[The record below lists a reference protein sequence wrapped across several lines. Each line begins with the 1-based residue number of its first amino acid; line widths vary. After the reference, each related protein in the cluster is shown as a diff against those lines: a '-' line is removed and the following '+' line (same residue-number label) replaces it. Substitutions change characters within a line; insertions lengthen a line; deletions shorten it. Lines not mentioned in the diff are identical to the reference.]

1 MTLITYARNLARLL
15 APYRGTAALVGV
27 LLGVDVVFSAAW
39 PLSFKFLIDRIT
51 RAGDPRFLTIA
62 VAALFG
68 AVIVASMAAVMRDYG
83 YAVLGSRV
91 LRDVRRSVF
100 EHLQKMSLAFFMQNK
115 GADLLARFSSDLAL
129 LEGAIT
135 SSIAGF
141 LLGTAGIAV
150 SAALLFL
157 LEWRLACLTVLGL
170 VLCVLLPRPLVRA
183 AADASYRIRQLESD
197 VGIAAQENIGSQPV
211 IKAFGLGDHF
221 TGRFARLTE
230 TLSGQ
235 SVRFKFMTY
244 LVERVPNVVI
254 ITFEVMVV
262 GLGLIMVAHGQ
273 RTLGTIIAFHGVFL
287 NVVYSVQTLTLVMPG
302 LLQSV
307 GGMQRVEE
315 LMNEPPGIVDGPGAG
330 PLPPLRDAVRFSGVS
345 FSYGGPQRQLEDVS
359 LAIARGSFV
368 AFVGASGSGKST
380 LFNLLLRFYD
390 PVSGSVS
397 FDGTDLREATVAS
410 LRGHMG
416 VVFQNNHLFDV
427 SLRENIRMGRPSAG
441 DGDVEEAARQAEIH
455 DWISSLP
462 QGYDSPAGESGSRLS
477 GGQRQRVAIA
487 RALVRRPSVLL
498 LDEATSALDP
508 AAESDI
514 NATLRRLAVGR
525 TTVSVTHRLS
535 SVQDADCIHVMEA
548 GRLAESG
555 THRQLLAAGGA
566 YAKLWRRQSGFVV
579 NGEGDD
585 GGVRPERLRDYPLL
599 SQLDPS
605 ALAELSGLFVS
616 ESYPA
621 GQNVV
626 VQGEVGDRFHLIARG
641 RVEVLREEAGAPPSR
656 VAVLGDGDFFGEIA
670 LLRRVPRTAT
680 VRTLTPTLL
689 LSLKDRHFQLL
700 LARHPEL
707 AERLGRQGM
716 AASSAGAEGAPG
728 AGP

>member
-1 MTLITYARNLARLL
+1 MTLTAYARSLARLL

-27 LLGVDVVFSAAW
+27 LLGVDVLFSAAW
-39 PLSFKFLIDRIT
+39 PLSFKYLIDRIT

-62 VAALFG
+62 VGALFG
-68 AVIVASMAAVMRDYG
+68 AVLVASVAAVLRDYG
-83 YAVLGSRV
+83 YALLGSRV

-135 SSIAGF
+135 SSVAGF
-141 LLGTAGIAV
+141 LLGTAGIAI

-157 LEWRLACLTVLGL
+157 LEWRLACLTLVGL
-170 VLCVLLPRPLVRA
+170 ALCVLLPRPLVRA
-183 AADASYRIRQLESD
+183 AAEGSYRIRQLEGE
-197 VGIAAQENIGSQPV
+197 VGVAAQENIGSQPV
-211 IKAFGLGDHF
+211 IKAFGLGGHF
-221 TGRFARLTE
+221 NARFARLTE
-230 TLSGQ
+230 TLANH

-315 LMNEPPGIVDGPGAG
+315 LMNEPPGIVDSPGAK
-330 PLPPLRDAVRFSGVS
+330 PLPPLRDAIRFTGVS
-345 FSYGGPQRQLEDVS
+345 FSYGGPQRQLEGVT
-359 LAIARGSFV
+359 LAVARGSFV

-390 PVSGSVS
+390 PDAGSVS
-397 FDGTDLREATVAS
+397 LDGTDVRQATVAS

-427 SLRENIRMGRPSAG
+427 SLRENIRMGLPTAG
-441 DGDVEEAARQAEIH
+441 DPEVEAAARLAEIH
-455 DWISSLP
+455 DWIASLP
-462 QGYDSPAGESGSRLS
+462 LGYDSPAGEGGARLS

-487 RALVRRPSVLL
+487 RALVRQPSILL

-525 TTVSVTHRLS
+525 TVISVTHRLS
-535 SVQDADCIHVMEA
+535 SVQDADSIHVMEA

-555 THRQLLAAGGA
+555 TPRQLLASGGA

-579 NGEGDD
+579 NEQGDD
-585 GGVRPERLRDYPLL
+585 GGVRPERLKDYPLL
-599 SQLDPS
+599 SQLDQA
-605 ALAELSGLFVS
+605 ALEELAGLFVS

-621 GQNVV
+621 GQSVV

-641 RVEVLREEAGAPPSR
+641 RVEVVREEAGAPPAR
-656 VAVLGDGDFFGEIA
+656 VAVLGDGDYFGEVA

-680 VRTLTPTLL
+680 VRTLAPTLL
-689 LSLKDRHFQLL
+689 LSLRDRHFQLL
-700 LARHPEL
+700 LSRHPEL
-707 AERLGRQGM
+707 AERLRSQSM
-716 AASSAGAEGAPG
+716 SHAPFPAEGAPG
-728 AGP
+728 TG

>member
-1 MTLITYARNLARLL
+1 MTLLTYARSLARLL

-27 LLGVDVVFSAAW
+27 LLGVDVLFSAAW
-39 PLSFKFLIDRIT
+39 PLSFKYLIDHIT

-68 AVIVASMAAVMRDYG
+68 AVLVASVAAVMRDYG

-100 EHLQKMSLAFFMQNK
+100 EHLQRMSLAFFMEKK

-135 SSIAGF
+135 ASIAGF
-141 LLGTAGIAV
+141 LLGAAGIAI
-150 SAALLFL
+150 SAALLFF
-157 LEWRLACLTVLGL
+157 LEWHLACLTVVGL
-170 VLCVLLPRPLVRA
+170 VLCVLLPRPLIRSA
-183 AADASYRIRQLESD
+183 TAASYKIMQLESD
-197 VGIAAQENIGSQPV
+197 VGVAAQENIGSQPV

-221 TGRFARLTE
+221 NARFARLTE
-230 TLSGQ
+230 NLAGQ
-235 SVRFKFMTY
+235 SVRFKFLTY

-254 ITFEVMVV
+254 ITFEVMVM

-287 NVVYSVQTLTLVMPG
+287 NVVYSVQTFTLVMPG
-302 LLQSV
+302 LIQSV

-315 LMNEPPGIVDGPGAG
+315 LLHEPPGIADAPGAA
-330 PLPPLRDAVRFSGVS
+330 PLPPLRDAVRFNDVS
-345 FSYGGPQRQLEDVS
+345 FSYGGEQRQIEGVS
-359 LAIARGSFV
+359 LAIPRGSFV

-390 PVSGSVS
+390 PASGSVT
-397 FDGTDLREATVAS
+397 FDGVDVRHATVAS

-416 VVFQNNHLFDV
+416 VVFQNNHLFDI
-427 SLRENIRMGRPSAG
+427 SLRENIRLGWPAAT
-441 DGDVEEAARQAEIH
+441 DGNVETAARQAEIH

-462 QGYDSPAGESGSRLS
+462 QGYDTPAGESGSRLS

-487 RALVRRPSVLL
+487 RALVRQPSILL

-508 AAESDI
+508 AAESAVND
-514 NATLRRLAVGR
+514 TVRKLAVGR
-525 TTVSVTHRLS
+525 TIVSVTHRLS
-535 SVQDADCIHVMEA
+535 SVQDADCLHVMEA

-555 THRQLLAAGGA
+555 TSRQLLDSGGV
-566 YAKLWRRQSGFVV
+566 YARLWRRQSGFVV
-579 NGEGDD
+579 NEQGDD
-585 GGVRPERLRDYPLL
+585 GGVRPERLKDYPLL
-599 SQLDPS
+599 SQVGIA
-605 ALAELSGLFVS
+605 ALAELAGLFVS
-616 ESYPA
+616 ESYAA
-621 GQNVV
+621 GQSVV

-641 RVEVLREEAGAPPSR
+641 RVEVLHEAAGAPPDR
-656 VAVLGDGDFFGEIA
+656 VAVLGDGDYFGETA

-700 LARHPEL
+700 LERHPEV
-707 AERLGRQGM
+707 AERLRGQSRPPM
-716 AASSAGAEGAPG
+716 PAA
-728 AGP
+728 